1 MGKSLLELSSNP
13 YVLRHKDNTGRHRI
27 LQNMSITICDGF
39 CSADYEFGAKR
50 GLNMSSFWGKW
61 GFISQES
68 RFWPFY
74 DHNVLFFSFE
84 INSFRT
90 TVS

>member
-50 GLNMSSFWGKW
+50 GLNMSSF
-61 GFISQES
+61 
-68 RFWPFY
+68 
-74 DHNVLFFSFE
+74 
-84 INSFRT
+84 
-90 TVS
+90 